1 VIIGLILSLLAMGV
15 FISFRI
21 FNFPDI
27 TVEGSITFG
36 AAITAAIIQLNIH
49 PLIGTFLGFM
59 GGFLAGMTTGVLH
72 AKFKINALLA
82 GILVMTAL
90 YSVNLHVM
98 GKSNIPLLTQTTLF
112 TYVESLTR
120 AVFPNADTVN
130 LVGWNVHIR
139 DLMMMAVLFIAIALA
154 GGILRWFFRSHFG
167 TAMRATGNNQ
177 NMIRALGVNTDWMII
192 LGLGLANGMIGL
204 SGSLLAQYQGFADA
218 QMGIGMLVWGLA
230 SVIIGEALINT
241 RSVGLLITG
250 AIMGSV
256 FFRILV
262 AIALRL
268 GMNPNDLKLITAVFV
283 LIALVL
289 PSLIKKF
296 RIKPLMN
303 DDR

>member
-1 VIIGLILSLLAMGV
+1 
-15 FISFRI
+15 
-21 FNFPDI
+21 
-27 TVEGSITFG
+27 
-36 AAITAAIIQLNIH
+36 
-49 PLIGTFLGFM
+49 
-59 GGFLAGMTTGVLH
+59 
-72 AKFKINALLA
+72 
-82 GILVMTAL
+82 MTAL

-112 TYVESLTR
+112 TYVEKLTR
-120 AVFPNADTVN
+120 SVFTHAETISMA
-130 LVGWNVHIR
+130 GWNVQLR
-139 DLMMMAVLFIAIALA
+139 DLMVMMVLLISITLA
-154 GGILRWFFRSHFG
+154 GSILSWFFRSHFG

-230 SVIIGEALINT
+230 SVIIGEALVNT

-268 GMNPNDLKLITAVFV
+268 GMNPNDLKLITALFV

-289 PSLIKKF
+289 PSLVKKLK
-296 RIKPLMN
+296 IKPLVN
-303 DDR
+303 DNR